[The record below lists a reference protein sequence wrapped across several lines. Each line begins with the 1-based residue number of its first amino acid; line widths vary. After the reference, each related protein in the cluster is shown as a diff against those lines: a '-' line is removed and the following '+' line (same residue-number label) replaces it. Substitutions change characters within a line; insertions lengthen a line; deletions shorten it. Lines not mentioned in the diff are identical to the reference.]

1 MSKQGIVQLFRPAHK
16 VPDTVWSSETPLN
29 LKPRFITLFFLV
41 LGLWIFGTGEAILIG
56 AGIGVSPWTVLAQG
70 ITEQTG
76 FTVGI
81 STFIVGVLVLLFWI
95 PLRELPGIGTILNI
109 ILISMAIIIMTV
121 LTYLKTIDVMNPY
134 IPEQT
139 EMIPAIFQA
148 GIGIIFVGIG
158 SAFYLTANLGPGP
171 RDGWMTGIQKR
182 TDWPISRVR
191 IGIEILGGNFGI
203 GTIMFALGIGPI
215 VAVCLGIV
223 ARWTK
228 L

>member
-1 MSKQGIVQLFRPAHK
+1 MSKQGILQLFRPAHK
-16 VPDTVWSSETPLN
+16 VPQTIWSSDRPLN
-29 LKPRFITLFFLV
+29 VRPKSSTILALV

-70 ITEQTG
+70 ISEQTS
-76 FTVGI
+76 FTVGL

-95 PLRELPGIGTILNI
+95 PLREIPGIGTILNI
-109 ILISMAIIIMTV
+109 ILISMAI
-121 LTYLKTIDVMNPY
+121 DVMGPH

-148 GIGIIFVGIG
+148 SIGIIFVGIG

-171 RDGWMTGIQKR
+171 RDGWMTGIQKK

-191 IGIEILGGNFGI
+191 IGIEILVLSLGISLGGVFGI

-215 VAVCLGIV
+215 VAICLGIV
-223 ARWTK
+223 EHWAK

>member
-1 MSKQGIVQLFRPAHK
+1 MQLFRPAHK
-16 VPDTVWSSETPLN
+16 VPNTVWSSEKPLN

-95 PLRELPGIGTILNI
+95 PLKERPGIGTILNI
-109 ILISMAIIIMTV
+109 ILISMAI
-121 LTYLKTIDVMNPY
+121 DVMEPF
-134 IPEQT
+134 IPKQT
-139 EMIPAIFQA
+139 ETTLGMLQA
-148 GIGIIFVGIG
+148 AIGIIFVGIG
-158 SAFYLTANLGPGP
+158 SALYLTANLGPGP

-182 TDWPISRVR
+182 TDWPIGRVR
-191 IGIEILGGNFGI
+191 IGIEIVVLSLGVLLGGIFGI
-203 GTIMFALGIGPI
+203 GTIMFALGIGPV
-215 VAVCLGIV
+215 VAICLGIV

>member
-1 MSKQGIVQLFRPAHK
+1 LSLKSILEFIRPAHK
-16 VPDTVWSSETPLN
+16 VPNTVWSSETPLN

-41 LGLWIFGTGEAILIG
+41 LGLWIFGTGEAMLIG

-70 ITEQTG
+70 ITEQTD
-76 FTVGI
+76 FTVGM
-81 STFIVGVLVLLFWI
+81 STFIVGVLVLFFWI

-109 ILISMAIIIMTV
+109 ILISLA
-121 LTYLKTIDVMNPY
+121 IDVMNPY

-148 GIGIIFVGIG
+148 ASGIILVGIG

-182 TDWPISRVR
+182 TDWPIGRVR
-191 IGIEILGGNFGI
+191 IAIEILVLSLGILLGGIFGI

-215 VAVCLGIV
+215 VAICLGIV
-223 ARWTK
+223 ERWAK